1 MSVTERTRRA
11 PADERARLRAIDE
24 YWIVGATPPPDL
36 RAVAELAAYVCRV
49 PYAAVNIIDGELQ
62 HRVAAVGVEPG
73 VCARQDSM
81 CSVTIDE
88 PEPVV
93 VPDARCDPRF
103 ATNPWVTG
111 AMGEIRFYAGAQL
124 HGLDGH
130 VLGTLCVFD
139 DATHG
144 DATHDATHD
153 DATHELDEAQLA
165 RLVTLA
171 RIVVDVFELRRRD
184 RALRAALVA
193 MERTGAELSRSNTA
207 LQNFAARLSDDLRN
221 PLTGMVGYLSALA
234 GLPAVAADPPA
245 RHGAERAVAAAGR
258 MRRTVDDVL
267 RHAAASGEPNRRPVR
282 LDDTAAQ
289 VREDLAPLVR
299 SSRATLTI
307 EPLPTVIGD
316 PTQLR
321 VLLRN
326 LLDNA
331 MKFRRADRPA
341 EIRVCGE
348 TMRDRWRLRVADN
361 GVGIPADQRNRVRE
375 MFTRLH
381 PEIEGSG
388 VGLATCQ
395 RVAAAHDA
403 DLFIEETRGGGT
415 TVTLSIPRPGARHA
429 SPADHPDPPG

>member
-1 MSVTERTRRA
+1 M
-11 PADERARLRAIDE
+11 
-24 YWIVGATPPPDL
+24 
-36 RAVAELAAYVCRV
+36 
-49 PYAAVNIIDGELQ
+49 
-62 HRVAAVGVEPG
+62 
-73 VCARQDSM
+73 CA
-81 CSVTIDE
+81 VTIGE

-93 VPDARCDPRF
+93 VPDARRDPRF

-111 AMGEIRFYAGAQL
+111 ALGNVRFYAGAQL
-124 HGLDGH
+124 RGLDGH

-139 DATHG
+139 DATH
-144 DATHDATHD
+144 
-153 DATHELDEAQLA
+153 ELDAAQRAGLNA
-165 RLVTLA
+165 LA

-184 RALRAALVA
+184 RALREALVA
-193 MERTGAELSRSNTA
+193 AERAGAELGRSNTA
-207 LQNFAARLSDDLRN
+207 LQNFAAQISHDLRN
-221 PLTGMVGYLSALA
+221 PLTGVVGYLSVLA

-245 RHGAERAVAAAGR
+245 RHGVERALASADR
-258 MRRTVDDVL
+258 MRRMIDDVL
-267 RHAAASGEPNRRPVR
+267 RHAAAGGEPNRRPVR
-282 LDDTAAQ
+282 LDETAAL
-289 VREDLAPLVR
+289 VRDDLAPLLE
-299 SSRATLTI
+299 STRARLTV
-307 EPLPTVIGD
+307 EPLPMVIGD

-331 MKFRRADRPA
+331 VRFRRADRPA

-348 TMRDRWRLRVADN
+348 TMRDRWRLRVIDN
-361 GVGIPADQRNRVRE
+361 GIGIPADQRNRVRE

-429 SPADHPDPPG
+429 SPADHPDPA